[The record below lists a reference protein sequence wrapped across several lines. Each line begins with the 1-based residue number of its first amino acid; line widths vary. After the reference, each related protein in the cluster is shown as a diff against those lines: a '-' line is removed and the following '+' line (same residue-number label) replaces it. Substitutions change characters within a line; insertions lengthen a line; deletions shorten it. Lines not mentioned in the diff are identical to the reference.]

1 MNLHAYVYTLLLML
15 MYVRASWEHASAHG
29 PVEIHARAQ
38 ASMCVMCVK
47 ESLDQRLFRSSPSP
61 TGLGIA

>member
-1 MNLHAYVYTLLLML
+1 MNLHAYVYTLLFMC
-15 MYVRASWEHASAHG
+15 VCTSWEHAFAHG